1 MEFLLQLFADFLGT
15 PEEEQRVEETKEMV
29 EEKKVETVSLSEEIR
44 EEEPVLF
51 GLIGD
56 SIYFSM
62 KTSSLPKAEI
72 I

>member
-51 GLIGD
+51 GLMQ
-56 SIYFSM
+56 FH
-62 KTSSLPKAEI
+62 
-72 I
+72 